1 MRLFTLTVVLL
12 SFSITLDYDFS
23 RDNVEVNPIPAKT
36 YPYKL
41 DPFQRKSIDCLE
53 RKESVLVSAHTSA
66 GKTAIAEYAIAMSL
80 RDHQRVVYTS
90 PIKALSNQKYRD
102 LEQEFSDV
110 GLMTGDVTINPN
122 ATVLVMT
129 TEILRS
135 MLYKGS
141 DILREVAWVIYDEIH
156 YMRDKERG
164 VVWEESI
171 ILLPDSVRFVFLSAT
186 IPNARDFASW
196 IAKIH
201 NQKVNV
207 VYTEYRPVP
216 LQHYLFPVGGDG
228 LFLVI
233 DDKGNFREQ
242 NFSKALAGL
251 GMNTLEMQVNEDKK
265 KRPKK
270 PTEDL
275 QRIVTLVMERN
286 LDPVIVFSFSK
297 KDCEN
302 YALQMAKMDFT
313 SADEKKLIADV
324 RL

>member
-1 MRLFTLTVVLL
+1 MRSTTCA
-12 SFSITLDYDFS
+12 T
-23 RDNVEVNPIPAKT
+23 R
-36 YPYKL
+36 
-41 DPFQRKSIDCLE
+41 
-53 RKESVLVSAHTSA
+53 SA
-66 GKTAIAEYAIAMSL
+66 
-80 RDHQRVVYTS
+80 
-90 PIKALSNQKYRD
+90 
-102 LEQEFSDV
+102 
-110 GLMTGDVTINPN
+110 
-122 ATVLVMT
+122 
-129 TEILRS
+129 
-135 MLYKGS
+135 
-141 DILREVAWVIYDEIH
+141 AWC
-156 YMRDKERG
+156 G
-164 VVWEESI
+164 EESI

-275 QRIVTLVMERN
+275 AAYRDAGDGAELGSCDRFQLLEEGLRELRAADGEDGLHLRGREEA
-286 LDPVIVFSFSK
+286 DRRRAFGGWFSRR
-297 KDCEN
+297 
-302 YALQMAKMDFT
+302 FT
-313 SADEKKLIADV
+313 RTRSP
-324 RL
+324 R